1 MKICEIYKLKRLAG
15 IIDKDGNK
23 VEKSD
28 GSNISIVG
36 SDKGRI
42 QRERGIKPGTDEWF
56 RLWFAR
62 PHLTGEKPTKDQ
74 NMQFDLVSDLH
85 MEHWENNYNFLQY
98 KQSQTL
104 VVAGDVASD
113 PDLTAEWLTIVA
125 AEYKHVLFVDGNHE
139 HTKAKFD
146 LDKSKLYNTKL
157 FTMMPNV
164 YLLDNFPFIYE
175 GVAFVGANGWWDY
188 RIGEP
193 HVSRDATY
201 NHYKNIWGEKSL
213 QRTLV
218 QGSEDYTYIM
228 DHCSELNSMDTI
240 KSIVVVTHTIP
251 HSRGV
256 DWQHGAENLGVG
268 CFGNKKMEQN

>member
-1 MKICEIYKLKRLAG
+1 
-15 IIDKDGNK
+15 
-23 VEKSD
+23 
-28 GSNISIVG
+28 
-36 SDKGRI
+36 
-42 QRERGIKPGTDEWF
+42 
-56 RLWFAR
+56 
-62 PHLTGEKPTKDQ
+62 
-74 NMQFDLVSDLH
+74 

-218 QGSEDYTYIM
+218 QGSKDYTYIM

-251 HSRGV
+251 HARGV

-268 CFGNKKMEQN
+268 CFGNKKMEQIPVYFSKVKHWLFGHNHNPHDFVVHNTHYISHPRGRPSDTQFKEYKPRTINV